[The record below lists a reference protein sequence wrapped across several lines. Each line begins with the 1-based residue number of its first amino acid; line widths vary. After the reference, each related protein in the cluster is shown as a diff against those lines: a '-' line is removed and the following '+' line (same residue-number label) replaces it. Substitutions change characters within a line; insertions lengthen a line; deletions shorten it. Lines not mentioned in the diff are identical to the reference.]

1 MKILYVGPG
10 MVIDKIL
17 AVSKKNFPN
26 IEADFL
32 RYDRYIE
39 VPDLLEKYRGRVD
52 AVLFTGK
59 SPFKFFEKDKKILY
73 CLIIFLD
80 MKQHCT
86 ECCLKLHICLN
97 SILVDLV

>member
-32 RYDRYIE
+32 RYDR
-39 VPDLLEKYRGRVD
+39 
-52 AVLFTGK
+52 
-59 SPFKFFEKDKKILY
+59 
-73 CLIIFLD
+73 
-80 MKQHCT
+80 
-86 ECCLKLHICLN
+86 
-97 SILVDLV
+97 

>member
-32 RYDRYIE
+32 R
-39 VPDLLEKYRGRVD
+39 
-52 AVLFTGK
+52 
-59 SPFKFFEKDKKILY
+59 
-73 CLIIFLD
+73 
-80 MKQHCT
+80 
-86 ECCLKLHICLN
+86 
-97 SILVDLV
+97 

>member
-59 SPFKFFEKDKKILY
+59 SPFKFLKKDKKRF
-73 CLIIFLD
+73 C
-80 MKQHCT
+80 
-86 ECCLKLHICLN
+86 
-97 SILVDLV
+97 VV